1 MKLALPNT
9 IQPDKRQEELHSQMG
24 LMDVLNKLTV
34 STDTLTKFLVIL
46 GSSRTTDD
54 IPDLMTSDIT
64 APSTVLA
71 AAYLVKQQLN
81 SLHAG

>member
-9 IQPDKRQEELHSQMG
+9 IQPDKRYEELHSPMG

-46 GSSRTTDD
+46 GSSRATDD
-54 IPDLMTSDIT
+54 TPDLMTSDIT
-64 APSTVLA
+64 SPSTVLA
-71 AAYLVKQQLN
+71 AAYLVKQQLD